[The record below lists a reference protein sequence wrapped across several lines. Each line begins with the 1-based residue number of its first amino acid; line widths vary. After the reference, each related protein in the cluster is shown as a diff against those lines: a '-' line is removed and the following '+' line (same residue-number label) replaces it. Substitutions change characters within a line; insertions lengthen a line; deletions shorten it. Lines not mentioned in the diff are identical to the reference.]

1 MLYRL
6 AADAVVLLHLAFTV
20 FVVVGGFL
28 AWRWPRL
35 AGVHVPAAVWGA
47 LIEFMGWVCPLTP
60 LENHFRRLAGEA
72 GYSGGF
78 LEHYVIPVLYPRGL
92 TPTIQVILGAV
103 VVLVNGYA
111 YSVYFRRRR
120 QRAGTSDHQQKSV

>member
-1 MLYRL
+1 MPYRL
-6 AADAVVLLHLAFTV
+6 AADTLVLLHLAFTV
-20 FVVVGGFL
+20 FAVVGGFL
-28 AWRWPRL
+28 AWRWPRV
-35 AGVHVPAAVWGA
+35 AWIHIPAAVWGA

-72 GYSGGF
+72 GYAGGF
-78 LEHYVIPVLYPRGL
+78 LEHYVIQVLYPRGL

-120 QRAGTSDHQQKSV
+120 RRAGTSDHQQQRA

>member
-1 MLYRL
+1 MPYRM
-6 AADAVVLLHLAFTV
+6 AADAVLFVHLAFTV

-35 AGVHVPAAVWGA
+35 AWIHIPAAVWGVF
-47 LIEFMGWVCPLTP
+47 IEFAGWVCPLTP

-72 GYSGGF
+72 GYDGGF
-78 LEHYVIPVLYPRGL
+78 IEHYLVLVLYPRGL
-92 TPTIQVILGAV
+92 TPTIQVALGTV
-103 VVLVNGYA
+103 VILVNGYA

-120 QRAGTSDHQQKSV
+120 QRTDTSDSRQ